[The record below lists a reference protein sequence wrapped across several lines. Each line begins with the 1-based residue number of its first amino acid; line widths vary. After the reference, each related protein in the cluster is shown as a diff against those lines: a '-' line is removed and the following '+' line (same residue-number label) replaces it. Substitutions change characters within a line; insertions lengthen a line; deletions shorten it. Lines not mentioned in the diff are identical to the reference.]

1 MYYNVTQSLRQAAA
15 DGRTQGDDMSAAQ
28 AHEFYADPEHLA
40 ASGPG
45 RRREG
50 PMKSGVIPVR
60 FAPDVIDA
68 VKHFAAQD
76 GVTVSTWIRRLVGSE
91 IQRRQP
97 PATAVAS
104 VVPSVELK
112 YNEAIRPESE
122 TGSRINP
129 NRLVAIAGG

>member
-1 MYYNVTQSLRQAAA
+1 
-15 DGRTQGDDMSAAQ
+15 MSEAQ
-28 AHEFYADPEHLA
+28 ARKVYADPEHLA

-45 RRREG
+45 QRRER
-50 PMKSGVIPVR
+50 PMKSGIIPVR

-68 VKHFAAQD
+68 VKRFAAQD
-76 GVTVSTWIRRLVGSE
+76 GVTVSAWIRRLVGTE

-112 YNEAIRPESE
+112 YTEAIRPESE
-122 TGSRINP
+122 TGSRVDP
-129 NRLVAIAGG
+129 NRLVAIGCA